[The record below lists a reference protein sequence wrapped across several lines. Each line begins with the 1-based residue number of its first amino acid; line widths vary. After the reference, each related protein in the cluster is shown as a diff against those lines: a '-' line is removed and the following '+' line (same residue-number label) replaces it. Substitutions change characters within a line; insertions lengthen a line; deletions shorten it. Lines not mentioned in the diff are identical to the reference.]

1 MNVIIRM
8 AFRNLLEHKSKS
20 LIVGILLALG
30 VLILVVGNSFIDAS
44 AAGIRNTFTDSY
56 TGDVF
61 ISGTSPNG
69 KVSLFGVQSVGGLD
83 ATPNIPDYE
92 KVRAKVASL
101 PGVKGVTSLATGFG
115 MAIKD
120 AEESARDA
128 SADGSSDDDP
138 GAGFLFMFG
147 IDAQDY
153 WKVFDSVDITSGQ
166 RLAPGQP
173 GLILYEKHMET
184 LSKKLGRKL
193 KIGDPILIQGYSSGG
208 MRLRELTIVGT
219 YKQKG
224 DGASPEQMSFV
235 DIDSLRV
242 LAGMTVGADENITLT
257 KTQTAMLD
265 TADTDSLFGDN
276 MVESAAPVSKGF
288 DEKNLATLLGD
299 KTIREKL
306 NAVDL
311 GAWQF
316 MLIRTEK
323 PSDGPQVSR
332 ALNTWFAS
340 EKIDAEAGD
349 WQKAAGPYGQSVDVV
364 RIVFNIAI
372 IILAIVAIIIIM
384 NTLVIS
390 VIERTGEIGT
400 MRAIGAGRGFVR
412 KLFAT
417 ETFVLSLVFGLV
429 GVLLSVATVAILKS
443 LHIAAGNPF
452 LEVLF
457 GGKYLN
463 PSVSL
468 GTILGSLAGII
479 AVGYLAHL
487 YPVSVALKIQPVRA
501 MQSE

>member
-1 MNVIIRM
+1 M

-30 VLILVVGNSFIDAS
+30 VVILVVGNSFIDAS
-44 AAGIRNTFTDSY
+44 AAGIRLTFTDSY

-92 KVRAKVASL
+92 KVREKAQSM
-101 PGVKGVTSLATGFG
+101 PEVKGVTSLATGFG

-120 AEESARDA
+120 AEHSAMDA
-128 SADGSSDDDP
+128 ANGAADDDP

-147 IDAQDY
+147 IDAKDY
-153 WKVFDSVDITSGQ
+153 WQVFDSVDITSGK

-173 GLILYEKHMET
+173 GIILYEKHMKK
-184 LSKKLGRKL
+184 LSKRLGRNL
-193 KIGDPILIQGYSSGG
+193 AIGDSILVQGFSSGG
-208 MRLRELTIVGT
+208 MRLREIPIVGT
-219 YKQKG
+219 YMQRG
-224 DGASPEQMSFV
+224 DSASPEQMAFV

-242 LAGMTVGADENITLT
+242 LSSMTVGADENITLT

-265 TADTDSLFGDN
+265 ATDTDSLFGSD
-276 MVESAAPVSKGF
+276 MVENIAPAVKGF
-288 DEKNLATLLGD
+288 DEKSLSTLLGD

-306 NAVDL
+306 NAIDL

-316 MLIRTEK
+316 MLIRTWK
-323 PSDGPQVSR
+323 PTDATRVAK
-332 ALNTWFAS
+332 ALNIWLAS

-372 IILAIVAIIIIM
+372 VILAIVAIIIIT

-400 MRAIGAGRGFVR
+400 MRAIGAGKGFVR

-429 GVLLSVATVAILKS
+429 GVLIAIATVSILRA

-468 GTILGSLAGII
+468 GTILGSLVGII

>member
-1 MNVIIRM
+1 MGVIIRM

-30 VLILVVGNSFIDAS
+30 VVILIVGNSFIDAS
-44 AAGIRNTFTDSY
+44 AAGIRITFTDSY

-61 ISGTSPNG
+61 ISGTSPSG

-92 KVRAKVASL
+92 KVRAKAATLS
-101 PGVKGVTSLATGFG
+101 GVKGVTSLATGFG

-120 AEESARDA
+120 AEQSAMDSA
-128 SADGSSDDDP
+128 ADGSSDSDP

-147 IDAQDY
+147 VDAKDY
-153 WKVFDSVDITSGQ
+153 WNVFDSVDITSGQ
-166 RLAPGQP
+166 RLAPGQT
-173 GLILYEKHMET
+173 GIILYEKHMKKM
-184 LSKKLGRKL
+184 SKKLGKEL
-193 KIGDPILIQGYSSGG
+193 KIGDSILVQGFSSGG
-208 MRLRELTIVGT
+208 MRLREIPIVGT
-219 YKQKG
+219 YMQKG
-224 DGASPEQMSFV
+224 DSASPEQMAFV

-242 LAGMTVGADENITLT
+242 LSSMTVGSDENITLT
-257 KTQTAMLD
+257 KTQTAMLE
-265 TADTDSLFGDN
+265 TTDTDSLFGSD
-276 MVESAAPVSKGF
+276 MVENVAPATKSF
-288 DEKNLATLLGD
+288 DEKSLSSLLGD
-299 KTIREKL
+299 KSIREKL
-306 NAVDL
+306 NAIDL

-316 MLIRTEK
+316 MLIRTQK
-323 PSDGPQVSR
+323 PQDAARVAK
-332 ALNTWFAS
+332 ALNVWLAS

-372 IILAIVAIIIIM
+372 IILAIVAIIIIT

-400 MRAIGAGRGFVR
+400 MRAIGAGRSFVR
-412 KLFAT
+412 RLFAT

-429 GVLLSVATVAILKS
+429 GVLLAIVTVATLRS
-443 LHIAAGNPF
+443 LHIEAGNPF

-463 PSVSL
+463 PSVSF